1 MTFRSAPLRR
11 LSLVA
16 LFALAA
22 CRPSTPEPAPDA
34 AAPAP
39 APAAPT
45 ASADAAPAGDAAT
58 PERPGLKIATLDGA
72 QYDLAAKRGRWVVV
86 NFWATWCSPCIKE
99 MPELDA
105 LDAARD
111 EVEVIGL
118 AYEEIEIEE
127 MRAFLRQRPVRY
139 PIALVDT
146 YDPPADFPTPRGL
159 PMTYVIAPD
168 GRVARE
174 FMGPVT
180 RADLEAV
187 IDGKA
192 EPVAGSEPGV
202 RDEPGAKAQPDTK
215 G

>member
-16 LFALAA
+16 LLALAA
-22 CRPSTPEPAPDA
+22 CRPSTPEPAADA
-34 AAPAP
+34 ST
-39 APAAPT
+39 PAAPT
-45 ASADAAPAGDAAT
+45 PAAPATSTEAAPAAEAAT
-58 PERPGLKIATLDGA
+58 PERPSLKIATLDGA
-72 QYDLAAKRGRWVVV
+72 QYDLASKRGRWVVV

-118 AYEEIEIEE
+118 AYEEIEVEE
-127 MRAFLRQRPVRY
+127 MRAFLKQRPVRY

-192 EPVAGSEPGV
+192 EPA
-202 RDEPGAKAQPDTK
+202 AK